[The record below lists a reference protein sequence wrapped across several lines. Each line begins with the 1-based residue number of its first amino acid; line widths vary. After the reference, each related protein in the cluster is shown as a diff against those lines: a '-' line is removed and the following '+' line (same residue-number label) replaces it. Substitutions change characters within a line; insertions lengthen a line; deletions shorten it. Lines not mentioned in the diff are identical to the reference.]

1 MHSKLIDV
9 PELHADTH
17 IGAEQLEKTVRD
29 NGAEAVRN
37 PATSRNGAMRSKF
50 IEVHGLHSEAQLAAV
65 EQSKQTIRDNGI
77 EVVRLAWPDQHGLLR
92 GKATSVEGYLSALT
106 GGMDITMAP
115 FGFDTANSPVKNPF
129 TEDGGFAFEGMGGS
143 PNIKMVP
150 DPTTFLVL
158 PWAPETAWVMCDL
171 YMTNGQPFPYSPRGI
186 LKKML
191 QRLSDAGYGMVAG
204 LEMEWYLA
212 RIVDDG
218 LGPNADMGS
227 PGHPAPPPVVA
238 PVSRGYNYLH
248 DSHLDE
254 IDHVLRPLRKALAS
268 MGLPLRSF
276 DDEWAPSQVETTF
289 DILDA
294 LKTADAAVIFRMAA
308 KQICRRQGHIASFM
322 TKPAIN
328 GAYPSGWHL
337 HTSVFDQKTGQNLMV
352 PGDGEVLSEL
362 GRHYVGGVLEHAV
375 AASVFTTP
383 TITGYRR
390 RQPFSLAPDR
400 LTWALDNRAAM
411 MRAISAPHDPSSHV
425 ENRVGDSAAN
435 PYLYIASQVAAGLDG
450 IQRRVS
456 PGPASE
462 NPYAE
467 DVQILPTSLHEAAD
481 ALEAD
486 SFYRDAFGS
495 DFVDYMVGIKRHEL
509 SRYEGWLENN
519 PDTTTWV
526 NGVSEWEHREY
537 FEMY

>member
-1 MHSKLIDV
+1 
-9 PELHADTH
+9 
-17 IGAEQLEKTVRD
+17 
-29 NGAEAVRN
+29 
-37 PATSRNGAMRSKF
+37 MRSKYV
-50 IEVHGLHSEAQLAAV
+50 EVHGLYSDVQLAAA
-65 EQSKQTIRDNGI
+65 EQTKKTIRENGI

-92 GKATSVEGYLSALT
+92 GKSLSVEGYLASLT

-115 FGFDTANSPVKNPF
+115 FTFDTANSPVHNPF
-129 TEDGGFAFEGMGGS
+129 TVDGGFAIKDMGGS

-150 DPTTFLVL
+150 DPCTFQIL

-171 YMTNGQPFPYSPRGI
+171 YMSNGQPFPYSPRGI
-186 LKKML
+186 LKQSL
-191 QRLSDAGYGMVAG
+191 ARLDEAGYGMVAG
-204 LEMEWYLA
+204 LEMEWYLT
-212 RIVDDG
+212 RVVDDG
-218 LGPNADMGS
+218 FGPESDMGS
-227 PGHPAPPPVVA
+227 PGNPAAPPRVA
-238 PVSRGYNYLH
+238 PVSRGYNYLL

-254 IDHVLRPLRKALAS
+254 IDHVLRPLRKALSS

-294 LKTADAAVIFRMAA
+294 LATADAAVIFRMAA
-308 KQICRRQGHIASFM
+308 KQIARRHGHLASFM

-337 HTSVFDQKTGQNLMV
+337 HTSVSERTTGGNLMV
-352 PGDGEVLSEL
+352 PGDGEVLSEV

-411 MRAISAPHDPSSHV
+411 MRVISAPHDPSSHV

-435 PYLYIASQVAAGLDG
+435 PYLYIASQVVAGLDG
-450 IQRRVS
+450 IQRKVS
-456 PGPASE
+456 PGQVSE

-467 DVQILPTSLHEAAD
+467 DVQVLPTTLGEAVD

-486 SFYRDAFGS
+486 TFYREAFGT
-495 DFVDYMVGIKRHEL
+495 DFVDYLVAIKRHEL
-509 SRYEGWLENN
+509 SRYEAWVAENQ
-519 PDTTTWV
+519 DASTWI
-526 NGVSEWEHREY
+526 NGVSDWEHREY
-537 FEMY
+537 FELY